1 MRKNHTICRRTK
13 SKSPA
18 PHLTHHLL
26 LVQSTQGAV
35 NTTKNILAK
44 LYWRSFYNVVYSTVD
59 TFINLF
65 SKLQTAFSYDVI
77 CLIFLFAYKKEI
89 CAINSR
95 LKIFFLP
102 ICCVSQIKLN
112 LSLAIES
119 AHFYGFREPESSNQ
133 FLLKNHA
140 VYCTHYVGF

>member
-1 MRKNHTICRRTK
+1 MY
-13 SKSPA
+13 
-18 PHLTHHLL
+18 
-26 LVQSTQGAV
+26 
-35 NTTKNILAK
+35 ILHFTCT
-44 LYWRSFYNVVYSTVD
+44 FYNVVYSTVD

-133 FLLKNHA
+133 FFSEEPCSILYSLYRFLSSIMKERKEEKTSQQFN
-140 VYCTHYVGF
+140 

>member
-1 MRKNHTICRRTK
+1 M
-13 SKSPA
+13 
-18 PHLTHHLL
+18 
-26 LVQSTQGAV
+26 QS
-35 NTTKNILAK
+35 I
-44 LYWRSFYNVVYSTVD
+44 VD

-89 CAINSR
+89 CAINSQ

-140 VYCTHYVGF
+140 VQYTVLIMQVSEFYYEREERRKNQPTIQLKSTYYYILRVINFFVVF

>member
-1 MRKNHTICRRTK
+1 MY
-13 SKSPA
+13 
-18 PHLTHHLL
+18 
-26 LVQSTQGAV
+26 
-35 NTTKNILAK
+35 ILHFTCT
-44 LYWRSFYNVVYSTVD
+44 FYNVVYSTVD

-140 VYCTHYVGF
+140 VYCTHYVGFWVLLWKRRKKKKLANNSTKKHLLLHFKSNKFFCCVLN